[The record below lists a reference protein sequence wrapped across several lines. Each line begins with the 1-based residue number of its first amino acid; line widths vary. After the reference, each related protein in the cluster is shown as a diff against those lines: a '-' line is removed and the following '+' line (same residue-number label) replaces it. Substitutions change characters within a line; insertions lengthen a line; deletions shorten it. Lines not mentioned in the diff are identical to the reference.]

1 MGSLFAAPKQAAPA
15 PLPPLP
21 IEEDG
26 DEAERK
32 RRLDA
37 LARKRRGRAGL
48 IKTSARGLLS
58 EVSKAQINKN
68 LLGE

>member
-1 MGSLFAAPKQAAPA
+1 MGSLFAAPKQIAPA

-21 IEEDG
+21 VEEDG

-32 RRLDA
+32 RRLET

-48 IKTSARGLLS
+48 IKTSDRGLLS
-58 EVSKAQINKN
+58 EASDSSTSKI